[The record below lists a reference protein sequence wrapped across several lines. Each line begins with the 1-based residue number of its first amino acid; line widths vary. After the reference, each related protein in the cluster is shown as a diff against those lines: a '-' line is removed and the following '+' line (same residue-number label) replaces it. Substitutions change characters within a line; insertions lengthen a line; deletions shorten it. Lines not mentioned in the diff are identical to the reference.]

1 MSAGHVDNKNS
12 RFLLAGGA
20 FNSRINKK
28 KTEEILRF
36 YNYFYFFFLFFYL
49 FVYKKFTYEML
60 KKKYFNKN
68 KKIQ

>member
-20 FNSRINKK
+20 FNSKNNKK

-36 YNYFYFFFLFFYL
+36 YNYFYLFFYL